1 MSKQWTRSVA
11 RAREVSWAEN
21 GISVGKSIGVFDRIQ
36 GRRCDMEESL
46 DLETT
51 DLGRRS
57 WEVSR
62 RARLSAVSYTAAPNL
77 TKKVPDPK
85 VVKPARRTTPV
96 KKRPQV
102 DQAQKQRE
110 ELAALQEQLSGLQKK
125 LLEKDEALRSAEH
138 LISRISAANAAVDE
152 LRGQLTEKE
161 SQIEST
167 GSELHGAKIQ
177 LAEKQAALEKLEW
190 EAKVSSTKVEEL
202 QVDVASMDVEI
213 SALMKLFR
221 KITENDRAPYSRER
235 ADDSS
240 LECEP
245 VQLDDMVGDI
255 DMEKME
261 QEMSAYATAL
271 AAAKDNPTDEFLK
284 AVTEARLRLQ
294 AFVL

>member
-1 MSKQWTRSVA
+1 MAEKAVGHGPRTRIRGGGLAPTAPSAAA
-11 RAREVSWAEN
+11 R
-21 GISVGKSIGVFDRIQ
+21 
-36 GRRCDMEESL
+36 
-46 DLETT
+46 
-51 DLGRRS
+51 
-57 WEVSR
+57 
-62 RARLSAVSYTAAPNL
+62 RLSAVSYTAAPNL

-138 LISRISAANAAVDE
+138 LISRITAANAAVDE

-221 KITENDRAPYSRER
+221 KITENDRTPYSRER

-261 QEMSAYATAL
+261 EEMSAYATAL

>member
-1 MSKQWTRSVA
+1 MAEKAVGHAPRTRIRGGLAAPAPSA
-11 RAREVSWAEN
+11 R
-21 GISVGKSIGVFDRIQ
+21 
-36 GRRCDMEESL
+36 
-46 DLETT
+46 
-51 DLGRRS
+51 
-57 WEVSR
+57 
-62 RARLSAVSYTAAPNL
+62 RLSAVSYTAAPNL

-85 VVKPARRTTPV
+85 VVKPTRRTAPV

-102 DQAQKQRE
+102 DQAEKQRE

-125 LLEKDEALRSAEH
+125 LHEKDEALRSAEH
-138 LISRISAANAAVDE
+138 LISRISAANGAVDE
-152 LRGQLTEKE
+152 LRGQLSEKE
-161 SQIEST
+161 SLIEST

-221 KITENDRAPYSRER
+221 KITENDRTPYPRER
-235 ADDSS
+235 TDDSS

-245 VQLDDMVGDI
+245 VQLDDMVGDF

-284 AVTEARLRLQ
+284 AVTEARIRLQ

>member
-1 MSKQWTRSVA
+1 MAEKAVGHGPRTRIRGGGLAAAPTAPSAAA
-11 RAREVSWAEN
+11 R
-21 GISVGKSIGVFDRIQ
+21 
-36 GRRCDMEESL
+36 
-46 DLETT
+46 
-51 DLGRRS
+51 
-57 WEVSR
+57 
-62 RARLSAVSYTAAPNL
+62 RLSAVSYTAAPNL

-85 VVKPARRTTPV
+85 VVKPARKTTPV